1 MGNSSCLY
9 RHRNRGWPVRAA
21 IYIRVSSDDQ
31 ARHGYSLDSQRLACR
46 AKAEALGAND
56 IVECADEGVSGSILD
71 RPGLTQ
77 LRNLVR
83 SHAIQLVVMYD
94 PDRFARRLSHQLLV
108 TEEIEKASV
117 ALEFIN
123 FDWQDTPEGKLF
135 YSMRGAISEYERE
148 KIRMRTMAGRT
159 QKARSGK
166 LPFSMAPYGYH
177 YDVERA
183 QLIVFEPEAE
193 VVRRMFSDLVG
204 RVSGLNGLAKRLTAE
219 GIPTRTG
226 RSVWHRQVVRQI
238 VMNSVYMGVYY
249 ANRRNMT
256 GLGHN
261 RYHGPGEKASMVIRD
276 RSEWIPVEVP
286 AIVDADTWHQAQ
298 EIMQRRG
305 GQWRAAAVSTYLLS
319 GLLRCGLC
327 GQTMT
332 GRNFTYWGRK
342 VREYTCIKNVAGA
355 RHPGCGRHVRASEL
369 DEVVW
374 ERVVQWIQKPQVL
387 ATRLD
392 SHDNALRIATEV
404 HQTERSLDKLRASQS
419 ALLQVLE
426 DDLGHKD
433 DVLARLARLKKRENA
448 LRTHYEEL
456 THALHEAVA
465 AHPSAEALEE
475 RARQYLERL
484 SDTLPLDERRL
495 ILRQFVVSIVV
506 GHDTLTMHA
515 KFPDGNPQKA
525 PQEQPLATRVPR

>member
-1 MGNSSCLY
+1 
-9 RHRNRGWPVRAA
+9 
-21 IYIRVSSDDQ
+21 
-31 ARHGYSLDSQRLACR
+31 
-46 AKAEALGAND
+46 
-56 IVECADEGVSGSILD
+56 
-71 RPGLTQ
+71 
-77 LRNLVR
+77 
-83 SHAIQLVVMYD
+83 
-94 PDRFARRLSHQLLV
+94 
-108 TEEIEKASV
+108 
-117 ALEFIN
+117 
-123 FDWQDTPEGKLF
+123 
-135 YSMRGAISEYERE
+135 
-148 KIRMRTMAGRT
+148 
-159 QKARSGK
+159 
-166 LPFSMAPYGYH
+166 
-177 YDVERA
+177 
-183 QLIVFEPEAE
+183 
-193 VVRRMFSDLVG
+193 
-204 RVSGLNGLAKRLTAE
+204 
-219 GIPTRTG
+219 
-226 RSVWHRQVVRQI
+226 
-238 VMNSVYMGVYY
+238 
-249 ANRRNMT
+249 
-256 GLGHN
+256 
-261 RYHGPGEKASMVIRD
+261 
-276 RSEWIPVEVP
+276 
-286 AIVDADTWHQAQ
+286 
-298 EIMQRRG
+298 
-305 GQWRAAAVSTYLLS
+305 
-319 GLLRCGLC
+319 
-327 GQTMT
+327 MT

-426 DDLGHKD
+426 DALGHKD

-515 KFPDGNPQKA
+515 KLPDGNPQKA